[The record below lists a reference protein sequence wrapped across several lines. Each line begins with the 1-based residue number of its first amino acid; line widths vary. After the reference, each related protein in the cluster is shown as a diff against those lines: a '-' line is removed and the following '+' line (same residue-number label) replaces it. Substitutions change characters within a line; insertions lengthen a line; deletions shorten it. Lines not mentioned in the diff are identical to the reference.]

1 MVEIS
6 IPAAPERKNVIHEMV
21 KTPETTVTASKF
33 NTSNLEEELAKSM
46 KQIMEAT
53 KKGNRGRYHGEH
65 QEDCR

>member
-33 NTSNLEEELAKSM
+33 NTSNLEEEHCKEHEARSW
-46 KQIMEAT
+46 KQP
-53 KKGNRGRYHGEH
+53 KKKPW
-65 QEDCR
+65 